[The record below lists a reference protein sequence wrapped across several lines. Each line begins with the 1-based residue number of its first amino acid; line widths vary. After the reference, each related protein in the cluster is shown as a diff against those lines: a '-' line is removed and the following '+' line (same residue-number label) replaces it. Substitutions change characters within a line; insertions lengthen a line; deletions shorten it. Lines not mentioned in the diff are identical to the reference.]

1 MGGLLLV
8 NGYQESAKLVN
19 SFTPLTSDVTWRRNV
34 ILTTVF
40 ITVSDTQI
48 IWCPADP
55 SGRAVE
61 SVVLRLHAVGSNPT
75 RGMDVCLLWVLSGR
89 GLCDELIVLPEE
101 SYRLWYV
108 VVCDLEISWMR
119 RPWPT
124 GGCCARKQNWCP
136 VVWKWVRPM
145 APAVSCWPLTV
156 EARVHSQ
163 ASLCGICDRQSG
175 TGTQAFLRVLRFSS
189 LSIIPTKF
197 HTYSLIYNR
206 RSTILQTNNTVK

>member
-1 MGGLLLV
+1 
-8 NGYQESAKLVN
+8 
-19 SFTPLTSDVTWRRNV
+19 
-34 ILTTVF
+34 
-40 ITVSDTQI
+40 
-48 IWCPADP
+48 
-55 SGRAVE
+55 
-61 SVVLRLHAVGSNPT
+61 
-75 RGMDVCLLWVLSGR
+75 MDVCLLWVLSGR
-89 GLCDELIVLPEE
+89 GLCDELIILPEE